1 MKHTKKKRLLAI
13 VLCMIL
19 VLSTGIA
26 AFANENVGLQS
37 VACQAATLERVIK
50 NAEGEDVGTLIADIP
65 EGTFLASS
73 SDANIQMDVQADVG
87 ADGVFDRVQ
96 QQLEANGETGYTLNN
111 YVMADVT
118 FYVNGEKQ
126 VPQQPITFTVK
137 GTNLDSQKAVAFSDD
152 RQNNPTFPDV
162 TEVTAEDGSKT
173 LQFTAE
179 TTSETVV
186 YGVAEKEEAQTTEPE
201 QEENALEE
209 DENVAVGE
217 VKNVEAVENKE
228 VVEQEIQKAQEND
241 TNMAAVYTAPMV
253 SITESYGKLT
263 AAYSDTNAEVG
274 YVWYR
279 SINGAPETMQIPTQ
293 YTSTTGTNLGKDI
306 STDGKELYISLNGGA
321 LKYNGNESV
330 IYKVSAYSKAD
341 LNEYGLPK
349 DGATALATSDS
360 YSVTGYYEVQNG
372 SFETPVVT
380 KLHKNTNNWQF
391 SNENYKALG
400 GAWQTTGTHDA
411 NEWSDSEGADIE
423 IVTADKTNSKKDL
436 SGCSWY
442 GTEAAADG
450 NQFAELNCEADG
462 ALYQDVL
469 TTPGETLNYQVAHRA
484 RGSHK
489 NATLEEDTM
498 YVVIM
503 PTQMAIEKGITT
515 QDKVQDVINN
525 RANDTYAGATVVEYT
540 DDDQSWTTH
549 TGVYNVMNSGQYS
562 TRFFFVSGATASG
575 NKTVGNFIDNVKFT
589 RDKLTPAAGTANITV
604 TKTITGLDATAADTL
619 ARQLTFKVGEVK
631 TLSYNDMTWSYA
643 NGVYRGSAVVNIP
656 ENKCGD
662 LQIEEN
668 GTLDVTGYTRN
679 TSVFV
684 DSTVAGSGITST
696 TVNVAVGNSKNVEF
710 KNNYTQNG
718 GSGETVES
726 KMLHEKYIKR
736 NADGTY
742 DITLNA
748 SGTIGTETNKA
759 LVDVVLVVDT
769 SGSMNDKT
777 SSSDRKSK
785 TKLEDTKSAINAL
798 VDAFNAKSETVD
810 TKYKLVEFNTFAKTK
825 TDNWITGT
833 QLKNT
838 IKKLE
843 ADGGTNYDQGLRQG
857 ATAINSAR
865 TGARK
870 IVIFLTDGEPT
881 FYGSEKVNGKYPYG
895 YGTDTSN
902 ATLQA
907 ALRAAYSINCSDF
920 YAVGI
925 GLPSSINIYTHDGL
939 INGSTDNRKWNANHR
954 AGSSYCSE
962 KGTKTGYGK
971 NALDILRNVS
981 GEVLL
986 KEVSGSTSAATKDA
1000 INYANSSDLT
1010 SKFSSIA
1017 GDILNLA
1024 CTNVTISDTLSK
1036 YVDTTTAT
1044 KLKVNIAKKNTDGSF
1059 TTIEGDGREFDLAG
1073 GDVYEGSDKIATASY
1088 DATTKTA
1095 TLEFEDNY
1103 KFKENYYYYI
1113 SITNVVPNQTA
1124 LDEYGKTAYPNVGDN
1139 FTDASENRYNAITG
1153 GTSSKKPGFYSNSEA
1168 KISYKWKDSNV
1179 EENYNN
1185 PVVQV
1190 EQINVSKKWEGISN
1204 AKDTVLAQ
1212 LVDKDGNPVSG
1223 RIIKLTSQNNYTGS
1237 FIVEEADNY
1246 GGVRE
1251 LKLDDE
1257 KGTISYENHK
1267 YSMVDA
1273 DGTTT
1278 IGNVSYKV
1286 TYTNNNDSYTITN
1299 TRNTQKIKILKTR
1312 HANGTDDIY
1321 LEGAKFTLAD
1331 GSGKVVKIGINTNG
1345 TYISDANGLVLEGDI
1360 AYGTYTLTE
1369 VKAPAGYTK
1378 LTDAVTITVDEKGI
1392 TIPDN
1397 TNISIK
1403 KASDGVYTITVV
1415 NNLIY
1420 ELPHTG
1426 GPGIYLFMIGG
1437 ILLMGAAA
1445 WILYKNKCREVLK
1458 R

>member
-1 MKHTKKKRLLAI
+1 MVEEHI
-13 VLCMIL
+13 H
-19 VLSTGIA
+19 
-26 AFANENVGLQS
+26 AFGL
-37 VACQAATLERVIK
+37 
-50 NAEGEDVGTLIADIP
+50 
-65 EGTFLASS
+65 
-73 SDANIQMDVQADVG
+73 
-87 ADGVFDRVQ
+87 
-96 QQLEANGETGYTLNN
+96 
-111 YVMADVT
+111 
-118 FYVNGEKQ
+118 
-126 VPQQPITFTVK
+126 TVK
-137 GTNLDSQKAVAFSDD
+137 GTNLDSQKTVAFSDD

-162 TEVTAEDGSKT
+162 TEVTTEDGSKA

-241 TNMAAVYTAPMV
+241 KNMAAVYTAPMV

-372 SFETPVVT
+372 SFETPVIT
-380 KLHKNTNNWQF
+380 DLHKNTNNWQF

-411 NEWSDSEGADIE
+411 SEWSDSEGADIE
-423 IVTADKTNSKKDL
+423 IVTADKTNSNKDL
-436 SGCSWY
+436 SGYSWY

-484 RGSHK
+484 RGSRID
-489 NATLEEDTM
+489 ATAENDTM

-575 NKTVGNFIDNVKFT
+575 KKTVGNFIDNVKFT
-589 RDKLTPAAGTANITV
+589 RDKLTPAAGTASITV
-604 TKTITGLDATAADTL
+604 TKTITGLDAEAADAL
-619 ARQLTFKVGEVK
+619 ARRLTFKVGDVK
-631 TLSYNDMTWSYA
+631 TLSYDEMTWSYA

-662 LQIEEN
+662 LQVEES
-668 GTLDVTGYTRN
+668 GALDVTGYTRN

-769 SGSMNDKT
+769 SGSMKEKT
-777 SSSDRKSK
+777 SSGRNSK

-810 TKYKLVEFNTFAKTK
+810 TEYKLVEFNTFAETK
-825 TDNWITGT
+825 TDNWVDGA
-833 QLKNT
+833 QLKKTVSNLRAT
-838 IKKLE
+838 
-843 ADGGTNYDQGLRQG
+843 GGTNYDQGLQQG

-881 FYGSEKVNGKYPYG
+881 FYGTDIGSNGYPAG
-895 YGTDTSN
+895 LGNATSN

-907 ALRAAYSINCSDF
+907 ALVSAKAVECNDF
-920 YAVGI
+920 YAVGV
-925 GLPSSINIYTHDGL
+925 GLSSSINIYTHDGRFNENSYNN
-939 INGSTDNRKWNANHR
+939 IYWNHGWGRCPDKGSKSGNYCILDN
-954 AGSSYCSE
+954 
-962 KGTKTGYGK
+962 
-971 NALDILRNVS
+971 IS
-981 GEVLL
+981 GETLL
-986 KEVSGSTSAATKDA
+986 TYVSSNTSAATKDA

-1010 SKFSSIA
+1010 SKFTSIA

-1095 TLEFEDNY
+1095 TLKFKDNY

-1257 KGTISYENHK
+1257 NGTISYENHK

-1286 TYTNNNDSYTITN
+1286 TYTNKNNDSYTITN

-1321 LEGAKFTLAD
+1321 LEGAEFTLAD
-1331 GSGKVVKIGINTNG
+1331 SSGKVVKIGINTNG

-1392 TIPDN
+1392 KIPDN

-1415 NNLIY
+1415 NNLLY

-1426 GPGIYLFMIGG
+1426 GPGIYLFTIGG